1 MALKQGFTLIEV
13 LVSSVVFILILMG
26 TLPLVLMSANS
37 GRNSY
42 DMGRANEALTM
53 VMDRVVGARQIGA
66 KLPGPNGFPADVS
79 RAPDSGT
86 QCYYLRSDDRRAPT
100 PRDCTVIGDNNLISR
115 SDIDDRYTIQ
125 WETKRE
131 DRMAGAP
138 AIDNVTV
145 TVSWRHGKGRVR
157 SVKGVVRVAR

>member
-53 VMDRVVGARQIGA
+53 VMDR
-66 KLPGPNGFPADVS
+66 
-79 RAPDSGT
+79 
-86 QCYYLRSDDRRAPT
+86 
-100 PRDCTVIGDNNLISR
+100 
-115 SDIDDRYTIQ
+115 
-125 WETKRE
+125 
-131 DRMAGAP
+131 
-138 AIDNVTV
+138 
-145 TVSWRHGKGRVR
+145 
-157 SVKGVVRVAR
+157 